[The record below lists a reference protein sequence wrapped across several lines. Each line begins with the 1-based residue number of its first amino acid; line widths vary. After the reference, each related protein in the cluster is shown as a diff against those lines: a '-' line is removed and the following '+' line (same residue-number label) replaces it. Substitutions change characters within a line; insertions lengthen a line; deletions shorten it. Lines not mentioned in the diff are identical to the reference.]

1 MSTKRKD
8 PLISALIVEQYLA
21 KLKKVLEVDVAIAG
35 AGPSALTLAGI
46 LAKKGWKVLVLEAKN
61 EPGGGVWGGGMLFN
75 ELVLEEEL
83 QSFLEEQG
91 IRYTKKEDFLVV
103 DSVHFASALV
113 YQATKAGAVI
123 LNNVFVE
130 DLVMYEQRINGV
142 VINWLPVVKEKMQVD
157 PLSIVAPYVVDAT
170 GHPAHLVRL
179 LLKRNI
185 PVGSPTGNIHP
196 LLKQDNEDRTS
207 AAFRALIPQEMPMDA
222 ENGERLVVEHTGEV
236 YPGLY
241 VTGMAAVNVGGAP
254 RMGPIF
260 GGMIL
265 SGLKAA
271 KMLEAALGKGG
282 SRDPA

>member
-1 MSTKRKD
+1 MSTKKKD
-8 PLISALIVEQYLA
+8 PLISKLIVEQYLE
-21 KLKKVLEVDVAIAG
+21 KLKKMLEVDVAIAG
-35 AGPSALTLAGI
+35 AGPSALTLAGV

-61 EPGGGVWGGGMLFN
+61 EPGGGVWGGGMMFN

-83 QSFLEEQG
+83 QFFLDEQG
-91 IRYTKKEDFLVV
+91 IWYTKKENFLVV

-113 YQATKAGAVI
+113 YQATKAGAII

-142 VINWLPVVKEKMQVD
+142 VINWLPVIKEKMQVD
-157 PLSIVAPYVVDAT
+157 PLSIVASYVVDAT

-185 PVGSPTGNIHP
+185 PVGSPEGGTQ
-196 LLKQDNEDRTS
+196 LLQGERGGDGTS
-207 AAFRALIPQEMPMDA
+207 VTFRPFIPQEMPMDA

-271 KMLEAALGKGG
+271 QLIEAALEK
-282 SRDPA
+282 RRLP

>member
-1 MSTKRKD
+1 MSTKKKD
-8 PLISALIVEQYLA
+8 PLISKLIVEQYLE
-21 KLKKVLEVDVAIAG
+21 KLKKILEVDVAIAG
-35 AGPSALTLAGI
+35 AGPSALTLAGV

-61 EPGGGVWGGGMLFN
+61 EPGGGVWGGGMMFN

-91 IRYTKKEDFLVV
+91 IRYTKKENFLVV
-103 DSVHFASALV
+103 DSVHFASALI

-157 PLSIVAPYVVDAT
+157 PLSIVASYVVDAT

-185 PVGSPTGNIHP
+185 PVASPAGDVHP
-196 LLKQDNEDRTS
+196 LQGQWGSDGTS
-207 AAFRALIPQEMPMDA
+207 AFRSFIPQEMPMDA

-271 KMLEAALGKGG
+271 RLLESALEKGD

>member
-1 MSTKRKD
+1 
-8 PLISALIVEQYLA
+8 
-21 KLKKVLEVDVAIAG
+21 
-35 AGPSALTLAGI
+35 
-46 LAKKGWKVLVLEAKN
+46 
-61 EPGGGVWGGGMLFN
+61 MLFN

-83 QSFLEEQG
+83 QSFLEEQE
-91 IRYTKKEDFLVV
+91 IRYTKKESFLVV
-103 DSVHFASALV
+103 DSIHFASALV
-113 YQATKAGAVI
+113 YRATKAGAVI

-130 DLVMYEQRINGV
+130 DLVMYERRINGV

-157 PLSIVAPYVVDAT
+157 PLSIVASYVVDAT

-179 LLKRNI
+179 LLKRNL
-185 PVGSPTGNIHP
+185 PVVSPGGKLFPAQGGENGMSEAP
-196 LLKQDNEDRTS
+196 RP
-207 AAFRALIPQEMPMDA
+207 FIPQEMPMDA

-271 KMLEAALGKGG
+271 RLLEAALEK
-282 SRDPA
+282 RCPHDPA